1 MDSTRILVVDDCP
14 VPRKLL
20 RKKILRLGFACD
32 ESDSGEKNATIKDVV
47 PIYELRYHFGLLFF
61 GVVSMVLRDTTCL
74 CLIILEPDQPVGCVW
89 CLDLSLVRWQ
99 ALELAKRLREG
110 KNVGYSIIFMDQD
123 MSGTYDPEA
132 GTESQW
138 QGHNAVSELRR
149 SGFFC
154 PIIMC
159 TSNTIP
165 ESVGLYFDSGA
176 NAVLPKENLA
186 KCNLQD
192 VINSMAIPALSID
205 TSCGGL
211 GSTNKVSRFFQLA
224 KASSTRRGGPCGCL
238 GCGTEGLITACMRER
253 KADHRRNK
261 SCEPRLLTG
270 GNTEEQAVTPLE
282 VTLRPPRAHEAS
294 YPCSQYQSL
303 NLVLYAEGSLH
314 HVFKK

>member
-32 ESDSGEKNATIKDVV
+32 ESDSGEK
-47 PIYELRYHFGLLFF
+47 
-61 GVVSMVLRDTTCL
+61 
-74 CLIILEPDQPVGCVW
+74 
-89 CLDLSLVRWQ
+89 

-192 VINSMAIPALSID
+192 VINSMAIPALTID

-211 GSTNKVSRFFQLA
+211 GSTNKQ
-224 KASSTRRGGPCGCL
+224 KRRRRVGEDHVDVWGAG
-238 GCGTEGLITACMRER
+238 R
-253 KADHRRNK
+253 KD
-261 SCEPRLLTG
+261 
-270 GNTEEQAVTPLE
+270 
-282 VTLRPPRAHEAS
+282 
-294 YPCSQYQSL
+294 
-303 NLVLYAEGSLH
+303 
-314 HVFKK
+314 